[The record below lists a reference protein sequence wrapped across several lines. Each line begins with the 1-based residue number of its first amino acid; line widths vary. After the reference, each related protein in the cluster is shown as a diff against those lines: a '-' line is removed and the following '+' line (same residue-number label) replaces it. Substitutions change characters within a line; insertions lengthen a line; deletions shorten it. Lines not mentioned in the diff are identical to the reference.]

1 MSFFDWIT
9 ETYGTQLE
17 RLTKTQK
24 LDLLSQIADDMSSTC
39 VNLEGTHPCYQEVS
53 DDEIEEIRKAVYSHI
68 SWDEALGFIVTLAN
82 QIQNQP
88 IPE

>member
-24 LDLLSQIADDMSSTC
+24 LNLLSQLAGDMSNTC
-39 VNLEGTHPCYQEVS
+39 INLEGTHPCYKEV
-53 DDEIEEIRKAVYSHI
+53 DDSELEEIRLAVYGHI
-68 SWDEALGFIVTLAN
+68 SWDEALGFLVTLAN

-88 IPE
+88 IP